1 MPNFYSIV
9 VAAYL
14 RSDEI
19 EEFLKSMIS
28 QKYKDFEIII
38 SDGSPDDRLREV
50 ILKYTTYYKLRHIY
64 EKNLKASES
73 RNLGCQHAEGDY
85 FIFLDSDCIIPEDY
99 LLKVDEFLSKNP
111 VDAFGGPD
119 KAHESFTPTMKA
131 INYAM
136 TSFLTTG
143 GIRGK
148 KKSVGK
154 FNLRG
159 FNMGISRKVFQTTGG
174 FSTMQ
179 VAEDIELS
187 ARIDKA
193 GFKKALIPDAYV
205 YHKRKSNFKKFWK
218 QLKMHGK
225 GRIDLYM
232 RHKEELKPVHF
243 LPTMFV
249 LFLFSSLLIALA
261 CWAWGKFL
269 LLLLGTYVLALL
281 IDSSIQNKSL
291 YIGILGTWAS
301 LIMLTSYGIGLLQN
315 MWKRLIL
322 KQNKEIDKDLILKQ

>member
-38 SDGSPDDRLREV
+38 SDGSPDERLREV
-50 ILKYTTYYKLRHIY
+50 ILKYTTYYNLRHIY

-73 RNLGCQHAEGDY
+73 RNLGCQHAQGDY

-99 LLKVDEFLSKNP
+99 LLKVDEFLSQNP

-159 FNMGISRKVFQTTGG
+159 FNMGISREVFRVTGG

-193 GFKKALIPDAYV
+193 GFKKALIPDAFV

-249 LFLFSSLLIALA
+249 LALFLSLLIALA
-261 CWAWGKFL
+261 CWSWGKFL
-269 LLLLGTYVLALL
+269 LLFWGAYVLALL
-281 IDSSIQNKSL
+281 IDSSIQNKSF
-291 YIGILGTWAS
+291 YIGILSTWAS